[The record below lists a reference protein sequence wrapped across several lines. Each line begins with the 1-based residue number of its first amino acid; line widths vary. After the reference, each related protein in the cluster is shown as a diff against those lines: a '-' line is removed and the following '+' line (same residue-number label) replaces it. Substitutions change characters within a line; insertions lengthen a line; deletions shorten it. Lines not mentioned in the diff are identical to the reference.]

1 MLCAQLPR
9 SGILTELGSSNLGCY
24 NPLFLH
30 ELNRICFETR
40 KAYVSL
46 FLLSNT
52 YSYLSDGAASFKKKI
67 SKNKAMFD
75 ELLNAMDMVGF
86 LDEVK
91 TT

>member
-1 MLCAQLPR
+1 
-9 SGILTELGSSNLGCY
+9 
-24 NPLFLH
+24 
-30 ELNRICFETR
+30 
-40 KAYVSL
+40 
-46 FLLSNT
+46 
-52 YSYLSDGAASFKKKI
+52 LSDGAASFKKKI

>member
-1 MLCAQLPR
+1 MC
-9 SGILTELGSSNLGCY
+9 NM
-24 NPLFLH
+24 NLH
-30 ELNRICFETR
+30 ELNRMCLKFLC
-40 KAYVSL
+40 KS

-52 YSYLSDGAASFKKKI
+52 DSYLSDGAASFKKKI

-91 TT
+91 PT